1 MSIIEPYLIF
11 LVLVFLTFIVALKL
25 KKNKIEGVKY
35 SARPVYIT
43 IGIVA
48 FYYVSK
54 FFLGW
59 RLTNWYAEAFLF
71 LGVLVV
77 LDYYILVKERY
88 VRKLTLFY
96 FIARTFSFLG
106 PVLLIFATYSL
117 ALLTFGWGAGMMIFA
132 FPIDTS
138 QGEQWLCK
146 NLYIYENDRE
156 GLGGGLVFKKKIL
169 FLEKD
174 VVRVKGSY
182 WLNYGINQPS
192 NVPSTG
198 YVRRESQDT
207 IYILPHQASRVYRSD
222 HYFCITVL
230 ADNKVKIEQI
240 GPGMDGSPN
249 RTRVIET
256 HEIQL

>member
-1 MSIIEPYLIF
+1 MSIFKPYLLF
-11 LVLVFLTFIVALKL
+11 LALVFLTFIVAVEL
-25 KKNKIEGVKY
+25 KKKKIEGAKY
-35 SARPVYIT
+35 PSKPVHIAL
-43 IGIVA
+43 GIVA

-54 FFLGW
+54 FFFGW

-77 LDYYILVKERY
+77 LDYYIIVQQRY
-88 VRKLTLFY
+88 KAKLTQFY
-96 FIARTFSFLG
+96 FIVRTLSFVG
-106 PVLLIFATYSL
+106 PVLVILGTYLFAI
-117 ALLTFGWGAGMMIFA
+117 LTLGWGFGMMLFA

-156 GLGGGLVFKKKIL
+156 SLGGGLVFKKKIL
-169 FLEKD
+169 FIEKD
-174 VVRVKGSY
+174 VVRIKGGYSS
-182 WLNYGINQPS
+182 NYGINQPS

-207 IYILPHQASRVYRSD
+207 IYILPHQASRAYRSN

-240 GPGMDGSPN
+240 MPGEYGSPN
-249 RTRVIET
+249 RIRVKET
-256 HEIQL
+256 HEVHL